1 MGIAFAVA
9 PAEAEHQ
16 LIYLQQLGYIKNI
29 LVNDSDYIALGG
41 PEFRAKDVLA
51 ASQEPIMQRPIDE
64 TDVHENDSRSCL
76 CSACFMFKTIRKVDF
91 QKSDL

>member
-41 PEFRAKDVLA
+41 RNLIFDCKRSLFIFGCTIWNDGTILA
-51 ASQEPIMQRPIDE
+51 NAEILKKMMEGTMI
-64 TDVHENDSRSCL
+64 
-76 CSACFMFKTIRKVDF
+76 F
-91 QKSDL
+91 